1 MFEIRNIRK
10 KFEDRLLL
18 DGISVKIEK
27 EECVCLLGPSGSG
40 KSTLLRI
47 IAGLE
52 GLDDG
57 EIFWGEEDLNS
68 IPAHKRDFGLVF
80 QDYALFPHLDVRS
93 NIAFGMKMKKWNSE
107 KINQRIVEVL
117 DLVNLTGFE
126 ERNVTDLSGGEQ
138 QRVGLARA
146 LAPRPRLLM
155 FDEPLGALDR
165 SLRQELLAELR
176 TILSKSKVPALY
188 VTHDQDEAFTIADR
202 ILILHEG
209 QIVKE
214 GTPEE
219 LIKHPGSAWTAGFLG
234 VGTVILAKTLD
245 PELFETNIGTF
256 QIKCEHGHRR
266 GEHAS
271 LLIRPEETTDTSNL
285 LRGKVT
291 DVIFQREKYKVFLDN
306 GVFIYFQQQPVLG
319 STIETRVIVDCL
331 GGSDPGAVAMKTN

>member
-1 MFEIRNIRK
+1 MIEIRNIRK
-10 KFEDRLLL
+10 KFEGSLLL
-18 DGISVKIEK
+18 DGISLKVEK

-52 GLDDG
+52 GSDGG
-57 EIFWGEEDLNS
+57 EIFWGGEDLKS
-68 IPAHKRDFGLVF
+68 VPAHKRDFGLVF
-80 QDYALFPHLDVRS
+80 QDYALFPHLDVGS
-93 NIAFGMKMKKWNSE
+93 NIAFGMRMKKWNTSM
-107 KINQRIVEVL
+107 INQRIIEVL

-165 SLRQELLAELR
+165 SLRQELLDELR
-176 TILSKSKVPALY
+176 SILRKSKVPALY

-209 QIVKE
+209 RIVKE
-214 GTPEE
+214 GKPEE
-219 LIKHPGSAWTAGFLG
+219 LVKHPGSAWTAGFLG

-245 PELFETNIGTF
+245 PELFETNVGTL
-256 QIKCEHGHRR
+256 QIKCGHGHKR
-266 GEHAS
+266 GEQAT
-271 LLIRPEETTDTSNL
+271 LLIRPDETTEPPNL
-285 LRGKVT
+285 LRGNVT
-291 DVIFQREKYKVFLDN
+291 DVIFQREKYKVILDN
-306 GVFIYFQQQPVLG
+306 GVFIYLKQPPVLG

-331 GGSDPGAVAMKTN
+331 GGSDPKAVALETN